1 VVGKVPTTTSVF
13 GTSIH
18 PDLAKLQ
25 CSQGLYSFRQAQS
38 NLDKLTVHPVN
49 NHTNVKLLSNQVGAV
64 LAQEN
69 LKPETVVKADSS
81 AEEVVIQI
89 DGGISPLRIKT
100 NAALKHYRLLLI
112 VQKTSAP
119 LTSIER

>member
-1 VVGKVPTTTSVF
+1 MLKG
-13 GTSIH
+13 
-18 PDLAKLQ
+18 
-25 CSQGLYSFRQAQS
+25 YSFRQAQS
-38 NLDKLTVHPVN
+38 NLDKLTVHRRPVN

-89 DGGISPLRIKT
+89 DGGHIPIKDKDKRSFE
-100 NAALKHYRLLLI
+100 ALSAGLSSRKHPHRW
-112 VQKTSAP
+112 QAS
-119 LTSIER
+119 SR

>member
-1 VVGKVPTTTSVF
+1 MLK
-13 GTSIH
+13 
-18 PDLAKLQ
+18 A
-25 CSQGLYSFRQAQS
+25 LYSFRQAQS
-38 NLDKLTVHPVN
+38 NLDKLTVHRRPVN

-119 LTSIER
+119 LTSIIER